1 MSLYSDYQVN
11 THLEK
16 QVFPHTLLSSLW
28 KELCHLKTSHAVI
41 TVSLESD
48 TMPYLCFIV
57 FVAFQVKLRYSN
69 IFK

>member
-1 MSLYSDYQVN
+1 MSLYSDYQLN

-16 QVFPHTLLSSLW
+16 QVFPHAFLSSLW

-41 TVSLESD
+41 MVSSDSD
-48 TMPYLCFIV
+48 TMPYLCCIL